1 MIKKRCKR
9 RQYGSEVQ
17 NSLRYIVTTVQAN
30 RWQGRLPPTSEQV
43 CQWLLV
49 ALGVLLLGLLLIAS

>member
-1 MIKKRCKR
+1 M
-9 RQYGSEVQ
+9 
-17 NSLRYIVTTVQAN
+17 QAN

-49 ALGVLLLGLLLIAS
+49 VLGVLLLGLLLVAG